1 MCRAKRRQKRKRNV
15 TRQKKRRQIG
25 SFLNCYAF
33 AYARRDTVNQA
44 AKAAPGIIKGATNEI
59 NNIAQ
64 QGIDQIISQRSKK
77 VEGVLPGI
85 LRGAIEDVYQTP
97 FRLL

>member
-1 MCRAKRRQKRKRNV
+1 MQNEGKKEKGMLHAK
-15 TRQKKRRQIG
+15 KKRRHIG

-33 AYARRDTVNQA
+33 AYARRHTVNQA